1 MGSAVVVK
9 QQRGFQSSV
18 CLFPGAGN
26 LDISYFMS
34 VGFGVDKHHIEEES
48 AYGSCI
54 GADIGEDL
62 SSEIQLENGPPISRK

>member
-1 MGSAVVVK
+1 
-9 QQRGFQSSV
+9 
-18 CLFPGAGN
+18 
-26 LDISYFMS
+26 MS
-34 VGFGVDKHHIEEES
+34 MGFGVDKHHIEEES

>member
-1 MGSAVVVK
+1 
-9 QQRGFQSSV
+9 
-18 CLFPGAGN
+18 
-26 LDISYFMS
+26 MS
-34 VGFGVDKHHIEEES
+34 VGFGVDKHHIEES